1 MPHFVRPIMSKRLS
15 RLASHV
21 ALALAGA
28 CIAPLA
34 LAQVSVSA
42 PWIRATVPAQKTA
55 GAFMQIKSAKAARL
69 VGVSTP
75 VAGRAEL
82 HQMSMDGQTMR
93 MHAVDGV
100 DLPANQPV
108 NLASGGYHIMLFD
121 LQRQLKDG
129 DQVPLTLRVVDAG
142 GKLDNVTVQVPVKP
156 IGYVAH

>member
-1 MPHFVRPIMSKRLS
+1 MSRRLPHLV
-15 RLASHV
+15 
-21 ALALAGA
+21 LALAGLCA
-28 CIAPLA
+28 VPLA
-34 LAQVSVSA
+34 LAQVSVGA

-69 VGVSTP
+69 VGVSSP

-108 NLASGGYHIMLFD
+108 DLASGGYHIMLFD
-121 LQRQLKDG
+121 LRRQLKDG
-129 DQVPLTLRVVDAG
+129 DQVPLTLRVVEAG
-142 GKLDNVTVQVPVKP
+142 GKPEDVTVQVPVKP
-156 IGYVAH
+156 IGYVAPAAAHPGH